1 MLIDSDGSKKG
12 VINFSD
18 ALKVASEQNLDLVQ
32 VSPKD
37 SIPVVCKIM
46 DYCKYVFS
54 KKKNLVSSKKKKKK
68 QKLKE
73 IKFRPNTDTGDFN
86 IKLKK

>member
-46 DYCKYVFS
+46 DYGKYVFA
-54 KKKNLVSSKKKKKK
+54 KKRTLLAQNLK
-68 QKLKE
+68 QRNKL
-73 IKFRPNTDTGDFN
+73 
-86 IKLKK
+86 